1 MKNLLILLFST
12 ILISVSC
19 INIRYR
25 PEALVVPEFVEEGI
39 VDEKT
44 DTHKAGWNGTFDNR
58 VILTNGQG
66 ESGAIYVGNLYIS
79 DSN

>member
-1 MKNLLILLFST
+1 MKNLIILFLS
-12 ILISVSC
+12 LASC
-19 INIRYR
+19 INIKFR

-44 DTHKAGWNGTFDNR
+44 VDHKAGWNGTFDNR
-58 VILTNGQG
+58 IMLTNGQG

-79 DSN
+79 DNN